1 MREFEIIVDTDE
13 IKEFFLTE
21 LINRGYVPA
30 DDEIDAIADIVFEY
44 MVHKGII
51 KEQFDW
57 ED

>member
-21 LINRGYVPA
+21 LISRGYVPV
-30 DDEIDAIADIVFEY
+30 DDEIDAIADIMFEY

-51 KEQFDW
+51 EERF
-57 ED
+57 

>member
-21 LINRGYVPA
+21 LISRGYVPV
-30 DDEIDAIADIVFEY
+30 DDEIDAIADIMFEY

-51 KEQFDW
+51 EERFDW

>member
-1 MREFEIIVDTDE
+1 M
-13 IKEFFLTE
+13 KLKSFFLTE

-30 DDEIDAIADIVFEY
+30 DDEIDAITDIVFEY

>member
-1 MREFEIIVDTDE
+1 MGEFEIIVDTDE

-21 LINRGYVPA
+21 LINRGYVPT
-30 DDEIDAIADIVFEY
+30 DDEIAAIADIVFEY

-51 KEQFDW
+51 EEQFDW

>member
-21 LINRGYVPA
+21 LINRGYVPTN
-30 DDEIDAIADIVFEY
+30 DEIDTVADIVFEY

-51 KEQFDW
+51 EEQFDW

>member
-1 MREFEIIVDTDE
+1 MGEFEIIIDTDE

-21 LINRGYVPA
+21 LINRGYVPT

-44 MVHKGII
+44 MVHKKII
-51 KEQFDW
+51 EEQFDW

>member
-1 MREFEIIVDTDE
+1 MREFEIIVDTYE

-21 LINRGYVPA
+21 LINRCYVPT

-51 KEQFDW
+51 EEQFDW
-57 ED
+57 EG

>member
-13 IKEFFLTE
+13 IKEFSLTE

-30 DDEIDAIADIVFEY
+30 DDEIDAIADIMFEY

-51 KEQFDW
+51 EEQFDW
-57 ED
+57 KD

>member
-21 LINRGYVPA
+21 LINRGYVPT

-51 KEQFDW
+51 EEEFNW